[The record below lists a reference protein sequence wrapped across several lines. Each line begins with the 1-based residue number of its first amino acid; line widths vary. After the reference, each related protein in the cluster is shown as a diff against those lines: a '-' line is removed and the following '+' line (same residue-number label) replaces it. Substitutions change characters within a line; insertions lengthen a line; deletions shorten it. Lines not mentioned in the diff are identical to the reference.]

1 MTKEALCSVLETTGS
16 TWVTLRQLQKAKVDL
31 AGMDD
36 LINSGEIFFMDKDLP
51 KNQLHED
58 LFTTKEIYIA
68 ECEIA
73 MNVARINA
81 ARPRAMDPDLV
92 DQAID
97 KHQKEVGFT
106 LCDEQRNAV
115 YTAINNQFCIITG
128 GPGTGKT
135 SVLRVATL
143 CMNDFGYTD
152 VSYTAPTG
160 KAASRISESTGSPAI
175 TLHKKLHLNP
185 DDPNPCMV
193 ENQVLI
199 VDEVSML
206 DLPTARALM
215 RSIPSGTKL
224 IMLGDTDQ
232 LPSVGIGAILR
243 DLIASGVVPV
253 AKLVK
258 TFRQS
263 GDSGIFK
270 NMKIIR
276 NGIVEKDAN
285 GKEVFPLSS
294 TPDFK
299 IVHPS
304 KNWPALKEIEYLYM
318 KEYKRLGGCEQI
330 VVLTP
335 YRNEKFQTSSDYLNK
350 VIQKLVNPDSPGLI
364 VGKTAFR
371 VNDPV
376 MQLVNREECANG
388 DVGKVTHVTASSIT
402 VEFTDTIVTYSAEDL
417 LTGQLTLAYCMSI
430 HKSQGSEYK
439 SVITILLKEN
449 EPMLQRNLLYTA
461 ITRAKKQCFLVC
473 EDEAV
478 ITAVKTEASSGR
490 ITMLTQ
496 RLREY
501 SERQTLLG

>member
-1 MTKEALCSVLETTGS
+1 MSKEELCRVLETTGS
-16 TWVTLRQLQKAKVDL
+16 TWVTLQQLQKAKVDL
-31 AGMDD
+31 TGMDN
-36 LINSGEIFFMDKDLP
+36 LINSGEIYFMDKDSP
-51 KNQLHED
+51 KNPLHED

-81 ARPRAMDPDLV
+81 ARPRSMDPVLV
-92 DQAID
+92 EQAIN
-97 KHQKEVGFT
+97 KHQEEVGFT

-152 VSYTAPTG
+152 VAYTAPTG

-185 DDPNPCMV
+185 QDPNPCV
-193 ENQVLI
+193 VDNQVLI

-206 DLPTARALM
+206 DLQTARALM

-243 DLIASGVVPV
+243 DLIGSGVVPV

-276 NGIVEKDAN
+276 NGLVEKDQN
-285 GKEVFPLSS
+285 GKEIFPLSS

-299 IVHPS
+299 IVHPN
-304 KNWPALKEIEYLYM
+304 KEWTALKEIEYLYL
-318 KEYKRLGGCEQI
+318 KEYKRLGGCEQV

-350 VIQKLVNPDSPGLI
+350 VIQKLVNPDSPGLVI
-364 VGKTAFR
+364 GKMVFR
-371 VNDPV
+371 ENDPV
-376 MQLVNREECANG
+376 MQLTNREECANG
-388 DVGKVTHVTASSIT
+388 DVGKVTHVTGRSIT
-402 VEFTDTIVTYSAEDL
+402 VEFTESIVTYSVEDL
-417 LTGQLTLAYCMSI
+417 MTGQLTLAYCMSI
-430 HKSQGSEYK
+430 HKSQGTEYK
-439 SVITILLKEN
+439 SVITVLLKEN
-449 EPMLQRNLLYTA
+449 GPMLQRNLLYTA

-478 ITAVKTEASSGR
+478 ITAMKTEASSGR

-496 RLREY
+496 RLKEY
-501 SERQTLLG
+501 AERQTLLG

>member
-51 KNQLHED
+51 KNPLHED

-253 AKLVK
+253 LNSSRLFAKAA
-258 TFRQS
+258 
-263 GDSGIFK
+263 I
-270 NMKIIR
+270 
-276 NGIVEKDAN
+276 
-285 GKEVFPLSS
+285 P
-294 TPDFK
+294 
-299 IVHPS
+299 
-304 KNWPALKEIEYLYM
+304 
-318 KEYKRLGGCEQI
+318 
-330 VVLTP
+330 
-335 YRNEKFQTSSDYLNK
+335 
-350 VIQKLVNPDSPGLI
+350 
-364 VGKTAFR
+364 
-371 VNDPV
+371 
-376 MQLVNREECANG
+376 
-388 DVGKVTHVTASSIT
+388 
-402 VEFTDTIVTYSAEDL
+402 EFS
-417 LTGQLTLAYCMSI
+417 
-430 HKSQGSEYK
+430 
-439 SVITILLKEN
+439 
-449 EPMLQRNLLYTA
+449 
-461 ITRAKKQCFLVC
+461 
-473 EDEAV
+473 
-478 ITAVKTEASSGR
+478 R
-490 ITMLTQ
+490 I
-496 RLREY
+496 
-501 SERQTLLG
+501 

>member
-1 MTKEALCSVLETTGS
+1 MTKNDILEVLGTTGS
-16 TWVTLRQLQKAKVDL
+16 TWVTLKQLQDHKVDL
-31 AGMDD
+31 AGMDN
-36 LINSGEIFFMDKDLP
+36 LIKSGEVFFIDKDSRSNP
-51 KNQLHED
+51 IGED
-58 LFTTKEIYIA
+58 IFTTKEIYVA

-73 MNVARINA
+73 MNIARINA
-81 ARPRAMDPDLV
+81 ARPRPMDADKIEE
-92 DQAID
+92 AID
-97 KHQKEVGFT
+97 KHQAEVGFT

-185 DDPNPCMV
+185 SDPNPCVV

-206 DLPTARALM
+206 DLSTARALM

-243 DLIASGVVPV
+243 DMIDSGAVPL
-253 AKLVK
+253 ARLVK

-276 NGIVEKDAN
+276 NGIVEKDEN
-285 GKEVFPLSS
+285 GKEIFPLSS

-299 IVHPS
+299 IVHPNEEWS
-304 KNWPALKEIEYLYM
+304 ALKEIEYLYM
-318 KEYKRLGGCEQI
+318 KEYKRLGGCEQVI
-330 VVLTP
+330 VLTP

-350 VIQKLVNPDSPGLI
+350 VIQKLVNPDSPGLV
-364 VGKTAFR
+364 VGNTVFR
-371 VNDPV
+371 LNDPV
-376 MQLVNREECANG
+376 MQLTNRTECANG
-388 DVGKVTHVTASSIT
+388 DVGKVTNVASDSIT
-402 VEFTDTIVTYSAEDL
+402 VEYTDSIVTYTAEDL
-417 LTGQLTLAYCMSI
+417 RTGQLTLSYCMSI

-439 SVITILLKEN
+439 SVITVLLKEN
-449 EPMLQRNLLYTA
+449 GPMLQRNLLYTA
-461 ITRAKKQCFLVC
+461 VTRAKKQCFLVC

-478 ITAVKTEASSGR
+478 IQAVKTEASSGR
-490 ITMLTQ
+490 ITMLAPKIK
-496 RLREY
+496 EY
-501 SERQTLLG
+501 AFKRALLG

>member
-1 MTKEALCSVLETTGS
+1 MLERTGS
-16 TWVTLRQLQKAKVDL
+16 TWVTLKQLQQSNVNL
-31 AGMDD
+31 TGMDN
-36 LINSGEIFFMDKDLP
+36 LINKGEVFFLDKDDPKNPVKEDMFTTREIFV
-51 KNQLHED
+51 
-58 LFTTKEIYIA
+58 A

-73 MNVARINA
+73 MNIARINA
-81 ARPRAMDPDLV
+81 ARPRSMDPVLV
-92 DQAID
+92 EEAID
-97 KHQKEVGFT
+97 KHEKEVGFK

-115 YTAINNQFCIITG
+115 CTAINNQLCVITG

-152 VSYTAPTG
+152 VAYTAPTG

-175 TLHKKLHLNP
+175 TLHKKLGISP
-185 DDPNPCMV
+185 DDPEPVCV
-193 ENQVLI
+193 DNQVLI

-206 DLPTARALM
+206 DLSTARALM
-215 RSIPSGTKL
+215 KAIPSGAKL

-243 DLIASGVVPV
+243 DMLSSGAVPV
-253 AKLVK
+253 ARLVK

-276 NGIVEKDAN
+276 EGIVEKDEN
-285 GKEVFPLSS
+285 GKDIFPLSS

-299 IVHPS
+299 IVHP
-304 KNWPALKEIEYLYM
+304 NEEWTALKEIQYLYLR
-318 KEYKRLGGCEQI
+318 EYKRLGGCEQV

-335 YRNEKFQTSSDYLNK
+335 YRNEKFDTSSDYLNK
-350 VIQKLVNPDSPGLI
+350 VIQKLVNPNSPGLV
-364 VGKTAFR
+364 VGNTTYR
-371 VNDPV
+371 LNDPV
-376 MQLVNREECANG
+376 MQLTNREECANG
-388 DVGKVTHVTASSIT
+388 DVGKITHVAQEAIT
-402 VEFTDTIVTYSAEDL
+402 VEFTESIVTYTAEDL
-417 LTGQLTLAYCMSI
+417 KTGQLTLSYCMSI

-449 EPMLQRNLLYTA
+449 GPMLQRNLIYTA
-461 ITRAKKQCFLVC
+461 ITRAKKQCYLVC

-478 ITAVKTEASSGR
+478 IQAVKTEASSGR
-490 ITMLTQ
+490 LTMLSE

-501 SERQTLLG
+501 SERQSLFS